1 MKKMLIAYVPV
12 LHKGYLK
19 LFESCRGG
27 TLWLLNQEVARDLGF
42 DYIARKDFLRAI
54 ESDYM
59 RDAISTF
66 GIFKNVFVLSSKRMK
81 YFNNLDLARTFVLP
95 DEDISRAFV
104 EKHLPGKKIEYQSIF
119 LRWHRNNVEEKK
131 EVSVDQTISVGEF
144 ERSIMESAIIEGQK
158 SGDWWRCVGGILLK
172 DGVVIMVSHNT
183 HVPDPQMPYAFG
195 DPRSIF
201 KKGLNF
207 GLSTADHAESV
218 LIAEAARRG
227 ISLEGC
233 KLFITD
239 FPCPYCAKLIARSGI
254 KQVFFR
260 KGYAVLDGEDILKS
274 KGIDLIKVD
283 I

>member
-27 TLWLLNQEVARDLGF
+27 ILCLLDQEVARDLGF
-42 DYIARKDFLRAI
+42 DYIARKDSLRAVD
-54 ESDYM
+54 SDHM
-59 RDAISTF
+59 KDAIF
-66 GIFKNVFVLSSKRMK
+66 ALGIFEKVFVLSPKRRK
-81 YFNNLDLARTFVLP
+81 YFNNFARTFVLP
-95 DEDISRAFV
+95 DEDISRVFV
-104 EKHLPGKKIEYQSIF
+104 DKYLSGKKIEYQSIF
-119 LRWHRNNVEEKK
+119 LRWHKNNVEEKK
-131 EVSVDQTISVGEF
+131 EVSAGQTISVGEF
-144 ERSIMESAIIEGQK
+144 ERSIMKSAISEGQK

-172 DGVVIMVSHNT
+172 DGVVIMVAHNT

-207 GLSTADHAESV
+207 ELSTADHAEAV

-239 FPCPYCAKLIARSGI
+239 FPCPSCAKLVARSGI

-260 KGYAVLDGEDILKS
+260 KGYSLLDGEDILKN
-274 KGIDLIKVD
+274 KGIDLIKVY